1 MGCGNSK
8 SGLHHVDDSVHV
20 MLRHDKK
27 VHQRKGGPAP
37 AYKERAQHP
46 LLKPL
51 EANTAATT
59 TSDDAANTE
68 KEKVGGDANEAGAAT
83 APPTTDNEP
92 VTATEE

>member
-1 MGCGNSK
+1 MGCGSSK

-46 LLKPL
+46 LLKPK
-51 EANTAATT
+51 EVNTPTNGEGNENKSAPAT
-59 TSDDAANTE
+59 
-68 KEKVGGDANEAGAAT
+68 G
-83 APPTTDNEP
+83 PPTTYNKAP
-92 VTATEE
+92 ITAEE